1 MNSKLLRGEIQTL
14 SGKPVNFLTMGA
26 NKPELPK
33 PETKIQTNYRLP
45 LTVSA
50 LLLVAIIVFPKIE
63 FDEEYGKPKLHPK
76 EEEKLR
82 RRLMEIDDSE
92 QYALIAKKAGWYPCL
107 HSGRTI
113 FYLKAG
119 EVWKYGVTSK
129 GQFGRYTA
137 AFLLRNQVSYD
148 IQFKGTFSEC
158 LKQEQIKLFHYPYLP
173 ENLARQPSA
182 RLPRPPYNPIAR

>member
-1 MNSKLLRGEIQTL
+1 MNLILLRGEIQTL

-33 PETKIQTNYRLP
+33 PETQIQANYRLP
-45 LTVSA
+45 LTVFA
-50 LLLVAIIVFPKIE
+50 LFLVAIILFPKIE
-63 FDEEYGKPKLHPK
+63 YDEEYGKPKLHPK

-92 QYALIAKKAGWYPCL
+92 QYALIAEVAGWYPCL
-107 HSGRTI
+107 HSGRSI

-129 GQFGRYTA
+129 GKVGRYA
-137 AFLLRNQVSYD
+137 GSFLVSNKVTYV
-148 IQFKGTFSEC
+148 IEFKGTFSEC
-158 LKQEQIKLFHYPYLP
+158 LKQEQIKLFNYRYLP
-173 ENLARQPSA
+173 ENLGRIPQE
-182 RLPRPPYNPIAR
+182 RLPRPPYNSVMR